1 MGVAFREDSM
11 IKPRQVA
18 ALLML
23 ELLIVGM
30 SMVVYI
36 AYYL

>member
-1 MGVAFREDSM
+1 M
-11 IKPRQVA
+11 IKPHQVA